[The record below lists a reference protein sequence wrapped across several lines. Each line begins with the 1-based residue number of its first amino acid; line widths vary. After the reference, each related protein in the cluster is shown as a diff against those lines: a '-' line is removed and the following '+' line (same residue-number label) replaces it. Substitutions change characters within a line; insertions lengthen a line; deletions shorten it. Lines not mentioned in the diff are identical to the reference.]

1 MYNELGKSY
10 NYNIWLELLKVTLI
24 SMQVYN
30 RRRAS
35 ETEKVLIKDY
45 KYYKSI
51 GEYTNSEVY
60 NSLSEAG
67 RVNII
72 IISNNY

>member
-51 GEYTNSEVY
+51 GEHTNSEVY